1 MSLVEK
7 FINII
12 KTRPGTSK
20 EGWKTN
26 TFSQDRTENPQWG
39 LEEIGSKKHP
49 RKCIL
54 TRWFGKWP
62 PPYAIRCPMAYVSD
76 KFPPLLIIHII
87 RTIDPQD
94 PRSGQPVKNEQDV
107 WKDHSKDCSTIDPER
122 GYLVEIIHQLSSIAI
137 GDYSKI
143 LHLAHMK
150 NRLDD

>member
-7 FINII
+7 FTNII

-54 TRWFGKWP
+54 TR
-62 PPYAIRCPMAYVSD
+62 
-76 KFPPLLIIHII
+76 
-87 RTIDPQD
+87 
-94 PRSGQPVKNEQDV
+94 
-107 WKDHSKDCSTIDPER
+107 
-122 GYLVEIIHQLSSIAI
+122 
-137 GDYSKI
+137 
-143 LHLAHMK
+143 
-150 NRLDD
+150 